1 MSYPPVRMA
10 GMKIEMGSGKGGGKA
25 AAREESGAGFYIWV
39 VHFFMVE
46 DGRRE
51 YGAGIR
57 RVTRL
62 LCQRVWSSVIM
73 ILGHQRKWLLR
84 SLSVVSLGL
93 SLMVHAAEV
102 DFAKDVYPVLQRACF
117 ECHAAEL
124 QKGKLRVDSRE
135 ALLAGKVIVPGKA
148 SESELYRRIT
158 LPKGHEEAMPNRGE
172 PLSKAEAGKI
182 RAWIDAGAK
191 WPENFTGGKHWAYEV
206 PKQAALPAVKQKAW
220 PKNAVDHFVLA
231 QLEQEGLKPSPEA
244 DKAALIRRVTLDLTG
259 LPPKP
264 EEVQAFLADKS
275 ASAYEKLVDR
285 LLASPQYGVR
295 WARPW
300 LDLARYADSHGFQRD
315 DLRDLWPYRDWVIN
329 ALNADMPFTQ
339 FTIEQLAGDL
349 LPNATDAQRVATGF
363 NRSAPTNV
371 EAGSDPEETR
381 VNQVL
386 DRVNTLGAVWL
397 GTTLECA
404 QCHNHKYDPIT
415 MKDYY
420 GLFAF
425 FNNTALEAD
434 RTNPK
439 VPGSIQF
446 KGPYLTVEDAET
458 KAAREKLTAEMSGI
472 DEKIAER
479 EKALSGRVAEMEKAL
494 AAKAGKVLQEH
505 VLEIAQF
512 ETKEGSAGQVQ
523 PDKSVLINDEA
534 PDKDTYI
541 VTVNTTLKDIT
552 GFKLEALTDPS
563 LPGNGPGRGDDMRPN
578 FVLNTFAVSA
588 AKLNSAE
595 NKPVK
600 LAKAKAD
607 FAQKGFD
614 PAGAIDEDAKSAWA
628 INPQFGK
635 PHWATFETENPVG
648 YEGGTKLTFT
658 LVQEFGGGRLIGRLR
673 LSALTGNPEAEAMPA
688 DVVAALKVAE
698 AKRTAKQKK
707 AITEFCL
714 AQDEELRK
722 LRLKKLDLDRKLK
735 AAKGQ
740 STLVMQEVEQPRM
753 STIFGRGDF
762 RSPGEKIAPGVP
774 EVLHQVKLT
783 SKATNKAD
791 AVRPAEDSQPYLTR
805 LDLAKWLVDRDNPL
819 VARVTVNRWWMEL
832 FGHGLVA
839 TPEDFG
845 IKGEVPTHPELLDW
859 LAVEFMDK
867 GWSMKQTLKTMVMSA
882 TYRQASKVSTELLA
896 LDDQNKLYAR
906 GPRFRMDA
914 EMIRDNALAM
924 AGLISLEQGGPPI
937 KPYQP
942 DGLWLKVGGQ
952 KYDYV
957 VSPGEE
963 KYRRGVYV
971 VWKRGAPYPSFTTFD
986 ASGRMACTVKRSR
999 SNTPL
1004 QALTLLNDPV
1014 YVEAAFGLAQR
1025 VIREVPQGDV
1035 VTRVERA
1042 FAICLARQ
1050 PKAEEAKVLA
1060 ELYAKQLAAY
1070 RADVRAAKEL
1080 LGNFEAPKGVEAAE
1094 FAAWYG
1100 VATAMLNLD
1109 ETITKN

>member
-1 MSYPPVRMA
+1 MV
-10 GMKIEMGSGKGGGKA
+10 GGGQ
-25 AAREESGAGFYIWV
+25 RG
-39 VHFFMVE
+39 
-46 DGRRE
+46 
-51 YGAGIR
+51 YGASIR

-62 LCQRVWSSVIM
+62 LCQRVW
-73 ILGHQRKWLLR
+73 LGIVMHLKKRQM
-84 SLSVVSLGL
+84 VVRLVWAGIAW
-93 SLMVHAAEV
+93 M
-102 DFAKDVYPVLQRACF
+102 
-117 ECHAAEL
+117 
-124 QKGKLRVDSRE
+124 G
-135 ALLAGKVIVPGKA
+135 GKVIVPGNA

-206 PKQAALPAVKQKAW
+206 PKQAALPAVKQKGW

-264 EEVQAFLADKS
+264 EEVQAFLADTS
-275 ASAYEKLVDR
+275 SQAYEKLVDR

-446 KGPYLTVEDAET
+446 KGPFLTVEDAET
-458 KAAREKLTAEMSGI
+458 KAAREKFTVEMSSME
-472 DEKIAER
+472 EKIAER
-479 EKALSGRVAEMEKAL
+479 EKALSGKVAEMEKAL
-494 AAKAGKVLQEH
+494 AAKVGKVLQEH
-505 VLEIAQF
+505 VLEIAHF
-512 ETKEGSAGQVQ
+512 ETKEGSAGQVLS
-523 PDKSVLINDEA
+523 DKSVLINDEA
-534 PDKDTYI
+534 PDKDTYF
-541 VTVNTTLKDIT
+541 VTVNTMLKDMT
-552 GFKLEALTDPS
+552 GFKLETLTDPS
-563 LPGNGPGRGDDMRPN
+563 LPGNGPGRGDDKRPN

-588 AKLNSAE
+588 AKQNSSEA
-595 NKPVK
+595 KPVK

-614 PAGAIDEDAKSAWA
+614 PEKAIDEDAKSAWA

-635 PHWATFETENPVG
+635 PHWATFETTEPVG

-658 LVQEFGGGRLIGRLR
+658 LVQEFGGGRLIGRMR

-688 DVVAALKVAE
+688 EVVAALKVAE

-735 AAKGQ
+735 AAKGS

-753 STIFGRGDF
+753 STVFGRGDF

-774 EVLHQVKLT
+774 GVLHQIKLET
-783 SKATNKAD
+783 KAK
-791 AVRPAEDSQPYLTR
+791 QPVTKNEAGPTR
-805 LDLAKWLVDRDNPL
+805 LDLAKWLVERENPL

-839 TPEDFG
+839 TAEDFG

-882 TYRQASKVSTELLA
+882 TYRQASRVSTELLA

-924 AGLISLEQGGPPI
+924 AGLINLEQGGPPI

-942 DGLWLKVGGQ
+942 EGLWRKVGGQ
-952 KYDYV
+952 QYDYV

-1025 VIREVPQGDV
+1025 VLKEVPQGDV
-1035 VTRVERA
+1035 AARIEKA
-1042 FAICLARQ
+1042 FTICLARA
-1050 PKAEEAKVLA
+1050 PKSEEAKVLA
-1060 ELYAKQLAAY
+1060 ELYSKQ
-1070 RADVRAAKEL
+1070 
-1080 LGNFEAPKGVEAAE
+1080 
-1094 FAAWYG
+1094 
-1100 VATAMLNLD
+1100 
-1109 ETITKN
+1109 

>member
-1 MSYPPVRMA
+1 MDSGCPTPPVIVV
-10 GMKIEMGSGKGGGKA
+10 GMKIETGSEKLGE
-25 AAREESGAGFYIWV
+25 REVTWRRLAAGFYIGA
-39 VHFFMVE
+39 VHFFMAGG
-46 DGRRE
+46 GRWA
-51 YGAGIR
+51 YAKLIS

-62 LCQRVWSSVIM
+62 MRQRVWSGIVM
-73 ILGHQRKWLLR
+73 HRILKQKVTLL
-84 SLSVVSLGL
+84 LIGVLLGGT
-93 SLMVHAAEV
+93 SAQAAEV
-102 DFAKDVYPVLQRACF
+102 DFARDVYGVLQRACF

-135 ALLAGKVIVPGKA
+135 ALLTGNAIVPGKA

-158 LPKGHEEAMPNRGE
+158 LPKGHEDAMPNRGE
-172 PLSKAEAGKI
+172 PLRKAETAKI

-191 WPENFTGGKHWAYEV
+191 WPEDFKEGKHWAYV
-206 PKQAALPAVKQKAW
+206 PPKQAPLPKVSLASW
-220 PKNAVDHFVLA
+220 PKNEVDRFILA
-231 QLEQEGLKPSPEA
+231 RLEEEGLKPSPEA
-244 DKAALIRRVTLDLTG
+244 DKGTLIRRVTLDLTG

-264 EEVQAFLADKS
+264 EEVKAFLSDTS
-275 ASAYEKLVDR
+275 PQAYEKLVDR
-285 LLASPQYGVR
+285 LLASPQYGER

-315 DLRDLWPYRDWVIN
+315 DLRDLWPYRDWVIQ

-349 LPNATDAQRVATGF
+349 LPNATEAQKVATGF

-397 GTTLECA
+397 GSTLECT
-404 QCHNHKYDPIT
+404 QCHNHKYDPFT

-425 FNNTALEAD
+425 FNNTELEAD

-446 KGPYLTVEDAET
+446 KGPYMTLQDEET
-458 KAAREKLTAEMSGI
+458 KAAREKLTAEMSGME
-472 DEKIAER
+472 DKIEVR
-479 EKALSGRVAEMEKAL
+479 EKELSAKLPDMEKAL

-505 VLEIAQF
+505 VLEIAHF
-512 ETKEGSAGQVQ
+512 ETKEGSAGKVL
-523 PDKSVLINDEA
+523 PDNSVLINDEA

-552 GFKLEALTDPS
+552 GFKLETLTDPS
-563 LPGNGPGRGDDMRPN
+563 LPGNGPGRGDDKRPN

-588 AKLNSAE
+588 AKLNSSE
-595 NKPVK
+595 SKPVK
-600 LAKAKAD
+600 LTRAKAN
-607 FAQKGFD
+607 FAQKNFD
-614 PAGAIDEDAKSAWA
+614 PNGAIDDDAKSAWA

-635 PHWATFETENPVG
+635 PHWALFETVETVG

-673 LSALTGNPEAEAMPA
+673 LSALTGNPDAEAMPA
-688 DVVAALKVAE
+688 DVVAALKLPE
-698 AKRTAKQKK
+698 IKRSAKQKK
-707 AITEFCL
+707 AVKEFCY

-722 LRLKKLDLDRKLK
+722 LRQAKLDLDRKLK
-735 AAKGQ
+735 ATKGP
-740 STLVMQEVEQPRM
+740 STLVMEELEQPRM
-753 STIFGRGDF
+753 STVFGRGDF
-762 RSPGEKIAPGVP
+762 RSPGEKIGPGVP
-774 EVLHQVKLT
+774 EVLHQIKLDT
-783 SKATNKAD
+783 KAK
-791 AVRPAEDSQPYLTR
+791 RPVHNDETQLTR
-805 LDLAKWLVDRDNPL
+805 LDLAKWLVERDNPL

-832 FGHGLVA
+832 FGRGLVA

-845 IKGEVPTHPELLDW
+845 IKGDLPTHPELLDW
-859 LAVEFMDK
+859 LAVDFMEN
-867 GWSMKQTLKTMVMSA
+867 GWSMKKTLRKMVLSA
-882 TYRQASKVSTELLA
+882 TYRQSSKVTPDLLV

-957 VSPGEE
+957 VSPGDE

-986 ASGRMACTVKRSR
+986 ASGRMACTVQRSR

-1014 YVEAAFGLAQR
+1014 YVEAAFGLAKR
-1025 VIREVPQGDV
+1025 LMRDEPKTDIEARIE
-1035 VTRVERA
+1035 EA
-1042 FAICLARQ
+1042 FLICLARL
-1050 PKAEEAKVLA
+1050 PKTEEAQVLKS
-1060 ELYAKQLAAY
+1060 LYEKQLAAY
-1070 RADVRAAKEL
+1070 RADTKAAKEL
-1080 LGNFEAPKGVEAAE
+1080 MGNFSTPKGLDAAE

-1100 VATAMLNLD
+1100 VASAMLNLD